1 MPKHENIEFIF
12 FYIDGAISEVI
23 SEVIHE
29 TDPTNINE
37 VVSGVTN
44 E

>member
-1 MPKHENIEFIF
+1 MKLFNSTF
-12 FYIDGAISEVI
+12 FVDGAISEVI
-23 SEVIHE
+23 PEVIPE
-29 TDPTNINE
+29 TDPTNILE